1 MKILFTVLV
10 ILLFTSCSE
19 EKTTTPEPKASEFCT
34 DIDNMPEGLEGTYV
48 RIVAVLPNPS
58 GNDDYN
64 EKFEIKSFKDSIQ
77 NFSLYYILDD
87 ENVRW
92 DLGKLN
98 FAIIDNAESGNCR
111 SVIYISDK
119 VAQLH
124 NSGDTIYLYNP
135 DGVLIQTVSYG
146 QSKDGEWVNLRK

>member
-1 MKILFTVLV
+1 MKYIL
-10 ILLFTSCSE
+10 ILLLCFVFFACSE

-34 DIDNMPEGLEGTYV
+34 DIDDMPEGLEGTYV
-48 RIVAVLPNPS
+48 RIVAVLPNPV

-98 FAIIDNAESGNCR
+98 FEIIDNAESGNCR

-119 VAQLH
+119 VAQLL

-146 QSKDGEWVNLRK
+146 NVKDGEWVVVE

>member
-1 MKILFTVLV
+1 MKYTLI
-10 ILLFTSCSE
+10 ILLCFFFFACSE

-34 DIDNMPEGLEGTYV
+34 DINDMPEGLEGTYV

-92 DLGKLN
+92 DLGKLD

-119 VAQLH
+119 VAQLL

-146 QSKDGEWVNLRK
+146 NVKDGEWVVVE

>member
-1 MKILFTVLV
+1 MKILFIVLV

-19 EKTTTPEPKASEFCT
+19 DKTTTPDIKESEYCS
-34 DIDNMPEGLEGTYV
+34 DIETMPEGLEGTYV

-119 VAQLH
+119 VAQLL
-124 NSGDTIYLYNP
+124 NSGDTIYLYSP
-135 DGVLIQTVSYG
+135 DNILIQTVSYG
-146 QSKDGEWVNLRK
+146 QVKDGEWVVVE